1 MSGDLRTV
9 ARALRDAPAAR
20 VREAVAMIDALAERG
35 AADALIAPL
44 RGRLRQLG
52 IPRRLGF
59 VRLLFLPLDPVIR
72 DPAGWRAEQAAV
84 PRSAL
89 APLGAAV
96 QAALSEQ
103 AGAIRAA
110 IAAGVPG
117 PDLVDR
123 FGPPLWTA
131 GAEVLRALPA
141 AAAPPP
147 GWEGTGLPEVCL
159 APIATACACV
169 LGAETALRAAIDR
182 PDGPAVMARVLAAT
196 AAAGP
201 DCLALLTA
209 VLLGR
214 CAAPAGLLA
223 LLARAAATAG
233 RAAHAAVDR
242 ALTAVFERLE
252 REAGAGLSATAA
264 DQAAGLL
271 AAVANGTSPR
281 QQALAQATQ
290 LRLDAACRARLETE
304 LAAQVL
310 APLRDLSGEAGPGEA
325 GPGAGPGEAGAA
337 AVAGIEHSARALA
350 GYAAAARQLGNADRY
365 DRLLR
370 DAAAAV
376 RAPAG
381 APALTP
387 IDRVRMVEILAGPEA
402 ALALLEGREPGAA
415 IAPPPRAS
423 AGNPG

>member
-1 MSGDLRTV
+1 MSGDLRTL
-9 ARALRDAPAAR
+9 ARALRDAPAAQI
-20 VREAVAMIDALAERG
+20 REAVAMIDALAERG

-89 APLGAAV
+89 VPLGAAV
-96 QAALSEQ
+96 QRALAEH

-110 IAAGVPG
+110 TAAGMAA

-123 FGPPLWTA
+123 FGAPLWTA
-131 GAEVLRALPA
+131 GADALRTLS

-147 GWEGTGLPEVCL
+147 GWESTGLPAACL
-159 APIATACACV
+159 APIASASACV
-169 LGAETALRAAIDR
+169 LGAEAELRAAVDR
-182 PDGPAVMARVLAAT
+182 PDGPAVIARVIAAS

-201 DCLALLTA
+201 PCLALLAA

-223 LLARAAATAG
+223 LLAQVAAAAG
-233 RAAHAAVDR
+233 PGAHAAVDR

-252 REAGAGLSATAA
+252 REAGTGISAVAA

-271 AAVANGTSPR
+271 AGVANGTSPR

-290 LRLDAACRARLETE
+290 LRLDAACRARLQTE
-304 LAAQVL
+304 LAARVL
-310 APLRDLSGEAGPGEA
+310 VPMAALA
-325 GPGAGPGEAGAA
+325 GEAGAGTVA
-337 AVAGIEHSARALA
+337 ALESEARALA
-350 GYAAAARQLGNADRY
+350 GYAAAARQLGNPDRY

-370 DAAAAV
+370 EAAAAV

-387 IDRVRMVEILAGPEA
+387 TDRVRMVEILAGPEA
-402 ALALLEGREPGAA
+402 ALALLEGRVPDGA

>member
-1 MSGDLRTV
+1 MNGDLR
-9 ARALRDAPAAR
+9 ALGRALRDAPVAQ

-72 DPAGWRAEQAAV
+72 DPAGWRVEQPAV

-96 QAALSEQ
+96 QAALPAQ

-110 IAAGVPG
+110 IAAGVPAS
-117 PDLVDR
+117 DLVVR
-123 FGPPLWTA
+123 FGPPLWTE

-141 AAAPPP
+141 AVAPPP
-147 GWEGTGLPEVCL
+147 GWDRTGLPAACL
-159 APIATACACV
+159 GPIATAGACV
-169 LGAETALRAAIDR
+169 LSAEPRLRAAIDR
-182 PDGPAVMARVLAAT
+182 PDGSAVITREIEAS

-201 DCLALLTA
+201 ACLALLAA

-214 CAAPAGLLA
+214 CIAPTGLLA
-223 LLARAAATAG
+223 LLAQAAAARPGAHAG
-233 RAAHAAVDR
+233 AHAAIER

-252 REAGAGLSATAA
+252 GEAGAGLSSAAA

-271 AAVANGTSPR
+271 AAVANGVSPR
-281 QQALAQATQ
+281 QQALARATQ

-310 APLRDLSGEAGPGEA
+310 IPLRDL
-325 GPGAGPGEAGAA
+325 PGEAGA
-337 AVAGIEHSARALA
+337 VAGLERAARALA
-350 GYAAAARQLGNADRY
+350 GYAAAARRLGNPDRY

-376 RAPAG
+376 GAPAG

-415 IAPPPRAS
+415 LATPPRAS

>member
-9 ARALRDAPAAR
+9 ARALRDAPAAQ

-52 IPRRLGF
+52 VPRRLGF

-96 QAALSEQ
+96 QAALAEQ
-103 AGAIRAA
+103 VGALRAG
-110 IAAGVPG
+110 IAAGIAG

-141 AAAPPP
+141 ATAPPP
-147 GWEGTGLPEVCL
+147 GWEATGLPEVCL

-169 LGAETALRAAIDR
+169 LGAETVLRAAIDR

-214 CAAPAGLLA
+214 CAAPTGLLA

-233 RAAHAAVDR
+233 PGAHAAVDR

-271 AAVANGTSPR
+271 AAVAAGTSPH
-281 QQALAQATQ
+281 QQALGQATQ

-310 APLRDLSGEAGPGEA
+310 APLRDLPDQ
-325 GPGAGPGEAGAA
+325 AGAA
-337 AVAGIEHSARALA
+337 AVAGIEHTARALA
-350 GYAAAARQLGNADRY
+350 GYAAAARQLGNPDRY

-381 APALTP
+381 APALTL

>member
-96 QAALSEQ
+96 QAALAEQ
-103 AGAIRAA
+103 AGAIRAG

-117 PDLVDR
+117 SDLVDR

-141 AAAPPP
+141 AAAAPP
-147 GWEGTGLPEVCL
+147 GWEDTGLPQVCL
-159 APIATACACV
+159 APIATGCACV

-182 PDGPAVMARVLAAT
+182 PDGPAVMARVLAAC

-201 DCLALLTA
+201 DGRALLTA
-209 VLLGR
+209 VLLAR

-223 LLARAAATAG
+223 LLARAAAAG
-233 RAAHAAVDR
+233 GPGAHAAVDR

-271 AAVANGTSPR
+271 AAVANGASPR

-290 LRLDAACRARLETE
+290 LRLDATCRARLEAE

-310 APLRDLSGEAGPGEA
+310 APLRELQGEAG
-325 GPGAGPGEAGAA
+325 AGAA
-337 AVAGIEHSARALA
+337 AVTGIEHSARALA

>member
-1 MSGDLRTV
+1 MSGDLRTL
-9 ARALRDAPAAR
+9 ARALRDAPAAQI
-20 VREAVAMIDALAERG
+20 REAVAMIDALAERG

-96 QAALSEQ
+96 QRALAEH
-103 AGAIRAA
+103 AGAIRAGT
-110 IAAGVPG
+110 AAGMAA

-123 FGPPLWTA
+123 FGAPLWTA
-131 GAEVLRALPA
+131 GAEVLRTLS

-147 GWEGTGLPEVCL
+147 GWESTGLPAACL
-159 APIATACACV
+159 APIASASACV
-169 LGAETALRAAIDR
+169 LGAEAELRAAVDR
-182 PDGPAVMARVLAAT
+182 PDGPAVIARVIAAS

-201 DCLALLTA
+201 PCLALLAA

-223 LLARAAATAG
+223 LLAQVAAAAG
-233 RAAHAAVDR
+233 PGAHAAVDR

-252 REAGAGLSATAA
+252 REAGAGISAVAA

-271 AAVANGTSPR
+271 AGVANGTSPR

-290 LRLDAACRARLETE
+290 LRLDAACRARLQTE
-304 LAAQVL
+304 LAARVL
-310 APLRDLSGEAGPGEA
+310 VPMAALA
-325 GPGAGPGEAGAA
+325 GEAGAGTVA
-337 AVAGIEHSARALA
+337 ALESEARALA
-350 GYAAAARQLGNADRY
+350 GYAAAARQLGNPDRY

-370 DAAAAV
+370 EAAAAV

-387 IDRVRMVEILAGPEA
+387 TDRVRMVEILAGPEA
-402 ALALLEGREPGAA
+402 ALALLEGRVPDGA

>member
-35 AADALIAPL
+35 AADALIVPL

-59 VRLLFLPLDPVIR
+59 VRLLFLPLDSVIR
-72 DPAGWRAEQAAV
+72 DPAFWRAEQAAV

-110 IAAGVPG
+110 IAAGMPG
-117 PDLVDR
+117 ADLVDR

-131 GAEVLRALPA
+131 GAEVLRALSA

-147 GWEGTGLPEVCL
+147 GWDRTGLPTACL

-169 LGAETALRAAIDR
+169 LGAETALRAAIDG

-201 DCLALLTA
+201 DCLALLSA

-233 RAAHAAVDR
+233 PAAHAAVDR

-281 QQALAQATQ
+281 QQALAQAVQ

-310 APLRDLSGEAGPGEA
+310 APLRELTGEAAP
-325 GPGAGPGEAGAA
+325 A
-337 AVAGIEHSARALA
+337 AVVALEHEARALA

-423 AGNPG
+423 ARNPG